1 MCVYIGG
8 IFLVLLVLQHVG
20 GVTTLLKGIKYN
32 PQHRMFGFYVANI
45 GRIIAVVG
53 SIIGGAEKWVIYVS
67 GGLTVLLLIASTYKV
82 FFASKKPDRAN
93 LTDSRKGPS
102 VVTASSPKSK
112 SPKRD

>member
-1 MCVYIGG
+1 M
-8 IFLVLLVLQHVG
+8 VLLFLQHVG

-32 PQHRMFGFYVANI
+32 PQHRIFGFYVANM

-53 SIIGGAEKWVIYVS
+53 SIIGGAEQWVIYVS
-67 GGLTVLLLIASTYKV
+67 GGLTVLLLIGSTYKV

-93 LTDSRKGPS
+93 LTDSRKGPNA
-102 VVTASSPKSK
+102 TGAASPPKSK

>member
-1 MCVYIGG
+1 M
-8 IFLVLLVLQHVG
+8 VLLFLQHVG

-32 PQHRMFGFYVANI
+32 PQHRMFGFYVANM

-53 SIIGGAEKWVIYVS
+53 SIIGGAEQWVIYVS
-67 GGLTVLLLIASTYKV
+67 AGLTLLLLIASTYKV

-93 LTDSRKGPS
+93 LTESRKGAAAS
-102 VVTASSPKSK
+102 VAASPPKSK